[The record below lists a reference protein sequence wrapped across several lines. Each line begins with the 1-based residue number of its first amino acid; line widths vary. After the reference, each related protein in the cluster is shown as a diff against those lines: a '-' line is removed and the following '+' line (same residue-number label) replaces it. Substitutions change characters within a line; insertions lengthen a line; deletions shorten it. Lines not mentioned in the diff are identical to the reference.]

1 MKNLK
6 QYMGVCLA
14 VLLMLTGV
22 LYNSMTVQAADTDE
36 HRMNVVFVLDQS
48 GSMAK
53 TDANALRYEAVDLFL
68 GLATETGNYMGAVV
82 FDDSIVLQ
90 RDITEISGK
99 ESKQELSDSIKAA
112 KSFGDT
118 NIGMAIELAT
128 QMLQNS
134 GNPNLR
140 SAIILLSDG
149 NTDLP
154 KDTTGQALAEQEKC
168 H

>member
-99 ESKQELSDSIKAA
+99 ESKQEVRYVCMIRKG
-112 KSFGDT
+112 FY
-118 NIGMAIELAT
+118 I
-128 QMLQNS
+128 
-134 GNPNLR
+134 R
-140 SAIILLSDG
+140 
-149 NTDLP
+149 
-154 KDTTGQALAEQEKC
+154 
-168 H
+168 

>member
-6 QYMGVCLA
+6 QNRGVCRA

-68 GLATETGNYMGAVV
+68 GLATETGNYMGGGV
-82 FDDSIVLQ
+82 FDGSLV
-90 RDITEISGK
+90 
-99 ESKQELSDSIKAA
+99 
-112 KSFGDT
+112 F
-118 NIGMAIELAT
+118 
-128 QMLQNS
+128 
-134 GNPNLR
+134 
-140 SAIILLSDG
+140 
-149 NTDLP
+149 
-154 KDTTGQALAEQEKC
+154 
-168 H
+168 

>member
-14 VLLMLTGV
+14 VFLMLTGV
-22 LYNSMTVQAADTDE
+22 LCNSMTVQAADTDE

-68 GLATETGNYMGAVV
+68 GLSTETGNYMGAVV

-90 RDITEISGK
+90 RDVT
-99 ESKQELSDSIKAA
+99 
-112 KSFGDT
+112 
-118 NIGMAIELAT
+118 
-128 QMLQNS
+128 
-134 GNPNLR
+134 
-140 SAIILLSDG
+140 
-149 NTDLP
+149 
-154 KDTTGQALAEQEKC
+154 
-168 H
+168 